1 MGIPYSKKAESKHT
15 NLGTLKIQLT
25 NRLFDDVSD
34 LLDLLFGHFTS
45 ALGVVDLGDAG
56 DQMSESA
63 TETLDDTETES
74 GLLLSV
80 DVGVLHT
87 QNVLEISSV
96 LKYKWRLQ

>member
-1 MGIPYSKKAESKHT
+1 
-15 NLGTLKIQLT
+15 
-25 NRLFDDVSD
+25 
-34 LLDLLFGHFTS
+34 
-45 ALGVVDLGDAG
+45 
-56 DQMSESA
+56 MSESA